1 MLSNPISLHHTNKV
15 FVRKDMKE
23 MLESQENGQ
32 ETAHKPVRKS
42 LLEMYKEARA
52 TPHNFIKEAAE
63 VAGRTEWTVKMW
75 LIGYNMP
82 NDEVKAKLGAHF
94 GVDPGGLFPDVKPY
108 KRK

>member
-23 MLESQENGQ
+23 MLESQANGQ

-42 LLEMYKEARA
+42 MLDMYKEARA

-75 LIGYNMP
+75 LIGYNIP

-94 GVDPGGLFPDVKPY
+94 GVDPDGLFPEVKRY